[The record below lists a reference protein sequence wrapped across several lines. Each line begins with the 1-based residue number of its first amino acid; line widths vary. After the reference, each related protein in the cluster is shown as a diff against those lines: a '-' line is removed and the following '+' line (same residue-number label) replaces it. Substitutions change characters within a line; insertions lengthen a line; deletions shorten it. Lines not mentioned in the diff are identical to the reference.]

1 MPFSILV
8 SQARNLGSVLHS
20 ATLLTLHIQSIEEN
34 PTGSSFK
41 VYTYSP
47 NVFHHFYHWSPGSS
61 HHPLLA
67 RLLPKHPNLS
77 LFPPYTLL
85 FSFHCSKSPRAIQFT
100 KNKIPS
106 LYYSLKSPPWPASPQ
121 QCSFSSSH
129 LLNLLRLV
137 SFHVF
142 LKTPSK
148 LLSQDLGSWESP
160 TPSYSSDLV
169 SVKLPCFFSYPK

>member
-20 ATLLTLHIQSIEEN
+20 ATLLTLHTESIEAN

-41 VYTYSP
+41 IYTYNP

-77 LFPPYTLL
+77 LFFLPVHFY
-85 FSFHCSKSPRAIQFT
+85 SPSTAQ
-100 KNKIPS
+100 NLPELS
-106 LYYSLKSPPWPASPQ
+106 
-121 QCSFSSSH
+121 
-129 LLNLLRLV
+129 NLLRIKFQVFTIAWTALRDLPLPNNALSFLPTYSIYSGLWASMCSSKRQASSCLRTLV
-137 SFHVF
+137 
-142 LKTPSK
+142 
-148 LLSQDLGSWESP
+148 LGSP
-160 TPSYSSDLV
+160 L
-169 SVKLPCFFSYPK
+169 LPHILQILYQ